1 MKLLWLA
8 ALCCIGLSAQSLK
21 FAYTTDIASGNAST
35 PLGSSYSFPDAIPI
49 GGSSTILVNITNS
62 GLTPIEII
70 TVCVGLTIPSCD
82 ASPSAD
88 FTIDGG
94 ATDKILAPKSDLS
107 NYPFYLHFTP
117 TSSGLKQTNIQVF
130 TREFPGQPVTIPI
143 SGTASAEQLRLSYN
157 NGARDATLFPFRTSR
172 LDFGSVSTSATS
184 SIAFTLTNETASTLT
199 TPAVKIQT
207 GVFTSS
213 AFSVDTSGLPA
224 ALGSGASATF
234 TVKFEPGQT
243 VLTTATLLVGSNSY
257 GIQGTGTASTGI
269 DALQISY
276 VDATGVRTLP
286 QAATPISFGQLVPG
300 VPGGATLTFT
310 VSNPQTSFSAVT
322 VTQLSVRGAAFTIQG
337 APSLPAVIQP
347 NTSITFRIAFSANS
361 SGTYTGSLTIG
372 TRVFGLTGL
381 AVVSPVPAM
390 SLQFS
395 KRPLTSGEQ
404 VTVTAQA
411 ASASTQ
417 DAIGT
422 LSMQFTPTVPDV
434 ADDPAVQFVPLS
446 SRNLSLDLA
455 KGSQTATYQNQ
466 SALIFQTGTT
476 AGTLTFTL
484 SFVNTAPVTQTFTI
498 TPALIHISSAQAQRQ
513 DPNLVVTING
523 YDNTYSA
530 GKMSFTFFD
539 LKGKQINVTPVD
551 VDATSNFHQLF
562 FTNNQAGGAFALQAK
577 FPVKGDITQIGSVAV
592 TLTNSAGE
600 TNTNLTFQ

>member
-1 MKLLWLA
+1 
-8 ALCCIGLSAQSLK
+8 
-21 FAYTTDIASGNAST
+21 
-35 PLGSSYSFPDAIPI
+35 
-49 GGSSTILVNITNS
+49 
-62 GLTPIEII
+62 
-70 TVCVGLTIPSCD
+70 
-82 ASPSAD
+82 
-88 FTIDGG
+88 
-94 ATDKILAPKSDLS
+94 
-107 NYPFYLHFTP
+107 
-117 TSSGLKQTNIQVF
+117 
-130 TREFPGQPVTIPI
+130 
-143 SGTASAEQLRLSYN
+143 
-157 NGARDATLFPFRTSR
+157 
-172 LDFGSVSTSATS
+172 
-184 SIAFTLTNETASTLT
+184 
-199 TPAVKIQT
+199 
-207 GVFTSS
+207 
-213 AFSVDTSGLPA
+213 
-224 ALGSGASATF
+224 
-234 TVKFEPGQT
+234 
-243 VLTTATLLVGSNSY
+243 VGSNIYPIEGFGKAVSD
-257 GIQGTGTASTGI
+257 I

-286 QAATPISFGQLVPG
+286 QVATPISFGQLVPG
-300 VPGGATLTFT
+300 VQGSATLTFT

-372 TRVFGLTGL
+372 TRLFGLTGL

>member
-1 MKLLWLA
+1 
-8 ALCCIGLSAQSLK
+8 
-21 FAYTTDIASGNAST
+21 
-35 PLGSSYSFPDAIPI
+35 
-49 GGSSTILVNITNS
+49 
-62 GLTPIEII
+62 
-70 TVCVGLTIPSCD
+70 
-82 ASPSAD
+82 
-88 FTIDGG
+88 
-94 ATDKILAPKSDLS
+94 
-107 NYPFYLHFTP
+107 
-117 TSSGLKQTNIQVF
+117 
-130 TREFPGQPVTIPI
+130 
-143 SGTASAEQLRLSYN
+143 
-157 NGARDATLFPFRTSR
+157 
-172 LDFGSVSTSATS
+172 
-184 SIAFTLTNETASTLT
+184 
-199 TPAVKIQT
+199 
-207 GVFTSS
+207 
-213 AFSVDTSGLPA
+213 
-224 ALGSGASATF
+224 
-234 TVKFEPGQT
+234 
-243 VLTTATLLVGSNSY
+243 
-257 GIQGTGTASTGI
+257 
-269 DALQISY
+269 
-276 VDATGVRTLP
+276 
-286 QAATPISFGQLVPG
+286 
-300 VPGGATLTFT
+300 
-310 VSNPQTSFSAVT
+310 
-322 VTQLSVRGAAFTIQG
+322 
-337 APSLPAVIQP
+337 
-347 NTSITFRIAFSANS
+347 
-361 SGTYTGSLTIG
+361 LTIG

-404 VTVTAQA
+404 ITVTAQA

-498 TPALIHISSAQAQRQ
+498 APALIHISSAQAQRQ